1 MKRSRISQR
10 LEGVRKVLKSND
22 TAVVGLGEES
32 KVHEVETSRI
42 MSSEASHYILVKGA
56 DIESQDEEDDSQ
68 SQTSSLDVGTS
79 TGGTG
84 GTYTAAREDIEYEV
98 QKFFRDRKESLA
110 EDGDEVPKNGLAT
123 VEKRAAAIMVESES
137 SGKEEKEEPQTGK
150 GDQEKAVVEE
160 GASELLTKDDMAA
173 QVVDQDEKELTPIID
188 IMENA
193 GSDPSSS
200 LSKQTLTGEVAVT
213 GENVHAQGQLSHDS
227 TSKGES
233 KSLTSST
240 TTSNN
245 EILSTQTTINL
256 TTSTGK
262 ENTEEAKQDLPSFV
276 NAAAQEETVESDSL
290 IHMDLAS
297 KEKSGEAFPSI
308 IAIDLTSTHTTQEE
322 RPESITASPPKQTT
336 TSNTELDL
344 LPPTQGSVA
353 AATAEEVAL
362 IESDEGGSPSPPA
375 AGWSRGKEVEA
386 LLTVAP
392 SEAQEQL
399 GMEVEQLERERTKQ
413 SRAAATVSNQM
424 YKEAQVHCS
433 THLYQ

>member
-1 MKRSRISQR
+1 M
-10 LEGVRKVLKSND
+10 LKSND

-84 GTYTAAREDIEYEV
+84 GTYTAAREDIEFEV

-110 EDGDEVPKNGLAT
+110 EGGDKAPKSGLAT
-123 VEKRAAAIMVESES
+123 VEKRAAAIVVESES
-137 SGKEEKEEPQTGK
+137 SGEEEIEECRTGK
-150 GDQEKAVVEE
+150 SDQNKAVIE
-160 GASELLTKDDMAA
+160 ELLTKDDVAA

-188 IMENA
+188 ISENV
-193 GSDPSSS
+193 GRSPSSS
-200 LSKQTLTGEVAVT
+200 LSKEILTDEVAVT
-213 GENVHAQGQLSHDS
+213 GEAVHAQGQLCHDS
-227 TSKGES
+227 ASKGES

-245 EILSTQTTINL
+245 EILSTQTMINL

-276 NAAAQEETVESDSL
+276 NAAAQEKTVESDSL
-290 IHMDLAS
+290 IHVDLAS
-297 KEKSGEAFPSI
+297 KEKSGEASPSI
-308 IAIDLTSTHTTQEE
+308 IAIDLMSTHTTQEE

-344 LPPTQGSVA
+344 LPPTQSLVA

-375 AGWSRGKEVEA
+375 AGWSGGKEVEA

-399 GMEVEQLERERTKQ
+399 SMEVEQLERERTKQ